1 MTTEILHLS
10 IQFQR
15 WLNRRVA
22 RILAA
27 QAGRL
32 TR

>member
-22 RILAA
+22 RMLAE

-32 TR
+32 SR